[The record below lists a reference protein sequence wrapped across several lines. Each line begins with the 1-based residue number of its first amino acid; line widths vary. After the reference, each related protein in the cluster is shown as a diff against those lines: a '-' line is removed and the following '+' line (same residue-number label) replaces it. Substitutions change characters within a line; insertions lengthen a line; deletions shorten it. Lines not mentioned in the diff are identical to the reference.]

1 MLQPSHISLPSID
14 ILAGDFNC
22 DDDPELNAF
31 VSTFGIFEV
40 SPSNPTYIFRF
51 PQGRTSKHDH
61 IYVTSPPQQRA
72 FRCIAVTPPKSLH
85 LLLFLDLNL
94 REISRKSPGL
104 WKLHPSTLNSQERRQ
119 TIESSLQGT
128 PQLGRRQINRKV
140 AEV

>member
-1 MLQPSHISLPSID
+1 
-14 ILAGDFNC
+14 
-22 DDDPELNAF
+22 
-31 VSTFGIFEV
+31 
-40 SPSNPTYIFRF
+40 
-51 PQGRTSKHDH
+51 
-61 IYVTSPPQQRA
+61 
-72 FRCIAVTPPKSLH
+72 VTPPKSLH